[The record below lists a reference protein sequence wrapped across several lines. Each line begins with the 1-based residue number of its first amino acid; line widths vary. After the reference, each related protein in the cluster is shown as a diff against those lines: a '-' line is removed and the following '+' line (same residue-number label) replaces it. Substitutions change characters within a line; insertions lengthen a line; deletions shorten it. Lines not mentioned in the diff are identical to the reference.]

1 MIIVKSCIDIYVH
14 NCLKLFSIGQK
25 ACSNSKTYFQIMKFK
40 NFSVMVPFE
49 QGLGC
54 DVTVFCRNKMA
65 NIEEA
70 TCFLV
75 KFYKILSLLV

>member
-1 MIIVKSCIDIYVH
+1 MFKQQ
-14 NCLKLFSIGQK
+14 NLFSNHKIH
-25 ACSNSKTYFQIMKFK
+25 
-40 NFSVMVPFE
+40 VPFE

-54 DVTVFCRNKMA
+54 DVTVFRRNKMA

-75 KFYKILSLLV
+75 NLYVVNVIFMKF